1 MVSGTAPPPPA
12 PLPIK
17 SYEFS
22 LFFFC
27 WKKMKTNFYELG
39 TTLKYLGG
47 KRLLGKKPTFI
58 PCVHESIDNLLHL
71 YEVMFYYTAS
81 Q

>member
-1 MVSGTAPPPPA
+1 MVSGTAPPLPPYQ
-12 PLPIK
+12 LK
-17 SYEFS
+17 VMSFHC
-22 LFFFC
+22 FFFC

-58 PCVHESIDNLLHL
+58 PCVHESINNLLHL